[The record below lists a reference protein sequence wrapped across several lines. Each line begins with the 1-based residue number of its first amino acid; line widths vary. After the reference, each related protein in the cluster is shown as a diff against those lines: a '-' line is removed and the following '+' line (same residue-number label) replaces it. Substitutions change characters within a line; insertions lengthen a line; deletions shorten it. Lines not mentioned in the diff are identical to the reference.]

1 MVTAARRQSDAARY
15 PFHDEVVLV
24 GGDKAL
30 LLRPRPAP
38 GAWCPE
44 QEEAHLVN
52 TGSVAGLLTGERLPI
67 YTATKHGV
75 VALSEALHRARR
87 ISRIVL
93 LRA

>member
-1 MVTAARRQSDAARY
+1 MKSCSSEATKRCYSGPQ
-15 PFHDEVVLV
+15 P
-24 GGDKAL
+24 
-30 LLRPRPAP
+30 PP